1 MMTIIRHV
9 FTSFLFSL
17 FLILVVLIITFYK
30 FPLTNWE
37 KLMTEKLFN
46 IPYIG
51 LVVLITFLLSTIIG
65 FFTSQFWKQRIDYVE
80 RQLKQLNH
88 TQNLLSEESYKE
100 LFKVDEQLQQMEEKI
115 RSQIEHTQKLASER
129 AEEREK
135 SLQEV
140 VIQER
145 NRLARE
151 LHDSVS
157 QQLFAASMMMS
168 AINEQQ
174 KEIDEIDHVSL
185 KHQLSMVEKMI
196 QQSQLEMRAL
206 LLHLR
211 PVALKGKS
219 LHEGIKELLRELQER
234 ITLEIKTK
242 MEEFP
247 VEKGVEDQLFRILQ
261 EAISNTLRHAEAS
274 TLEIMLIKR
283 DQMIILRVVDDGVGF
298 DMTEKA
304 PTSSY
309 GLENIKERANDLGGT
324 VKIVSLP
331 NKGTRLEV
339 KVPYIEQEGEV
350 ID

>member
-9 FTSFLFSL
+9 LTSFFFSL
-17 FLILVVLIITFYK
+17 LLIIVVLGITFYQ

-37 KLMTEKLFN
+37 RLISDKLFN

-51 LVVLITFLLSTIIG
+51 LIILFTFLLSTIIG

-88 TQNLLSEESYKE
+88 TQTLLTEESYKE
-100 LFKVDEQLQQMEEKI
+100 LSKIDEQLKHMEERI
-115 RSQIEHTQKLASER
+115 RSQIEHTQRLASER

-174 KEIDEIDHVSL
+174 KENKEIDTLSL

-219 LHEGIKELLRELQER
+219 LHEGIKELLQELSER

-242 MEEFP
+242 IEVFS

-261 EAISNTLRHAEAS
+261 EAISNTLRHANAT

-298 DMTEKA
+298 DMTEQST
-304 PTSSY
+304 TSSY